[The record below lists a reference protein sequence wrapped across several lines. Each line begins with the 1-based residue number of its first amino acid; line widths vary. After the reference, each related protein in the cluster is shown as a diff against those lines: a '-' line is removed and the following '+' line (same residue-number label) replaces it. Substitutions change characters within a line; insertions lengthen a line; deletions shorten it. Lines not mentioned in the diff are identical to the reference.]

1 MHNVLNITKVSLL
14 PSLKGFDTLVGAA
27 HAFNLA
33 PVFIPIVDLIIRP
46 HICPDSVWC
55 RPLQREWLAPGGLV
69 TTSVNLYSAGYKD
82 SALSGWIDPNLFI
95 HYVIVT
101 HFVTIVKHSFR
112 ISENLSPDETW
123 TFAK

>member
-69 TTSVNLYSAGYKD
+69 TTPVNLYSAGYRD
-82 SALSGWIDPNLFI
+82 ICAIGLDRPESLHSLCNSNTLCHHCQAFFS
-95 HYVIVT
+95 
-101 HFVTIVKHSFR
+101 HFRKFV
-112 ISENLSPDETW
+112 PG
-123 TFAK
+123 